1 MLGKTFSQPLVA
13 AFDSD
18 HLENANIDGL
28 LGFDLIKEFNLEMNG
43 SKGDLV
49 VFE

>member
-1 MLGKTFSQPLVA
+1 LVA
-13 AFDSD
+13 AFDFD

-28 LGFDLIKEFNLEMNG
+28 LGFDLIKEFHLELNG
-43 SKGDLV
+43 PKSELA